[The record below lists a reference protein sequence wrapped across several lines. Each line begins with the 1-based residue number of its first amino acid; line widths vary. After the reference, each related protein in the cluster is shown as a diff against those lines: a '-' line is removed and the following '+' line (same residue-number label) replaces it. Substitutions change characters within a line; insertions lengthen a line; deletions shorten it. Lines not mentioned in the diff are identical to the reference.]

1 MVTRKYIRK
10 SLAQLPF
17 LIRALGFVWDAAGA
31 WTIAWVLLLIV
42 QGLLPVANVYLTRF
56 LVNQLVAAT
65 STGLTWES
73 VRSVLL
79 PVFLIALV
87 MMLTAILSS
96 LSSWIRIAQSE
107 KVQDY
112 MSSLIHQKSSE
123 VDLAFY
129 DSPDFYD
136 HLHRAR
142 TDATY
147 RPVALL
153 NSVGSLIQNGV
164 TMVSMAL
171 VLVQFGW
178 WVPVALIISTLPVFY
193 VVLRYRQL
201 YYLWRIHNTA
211 TERKSWYFDWLLTE
225 RQAAAEMRLFQLSD
239 LFSRRFQ
246 DLRQVLR
253 QERIG
258 LARKQAVA
266 ELAASLGSLLVTA
279 ISMIWMLVQTI
290 AGKYNLGDMA
300 FFYQAFIQGQGL
312 ARSFLENVGEIY
324 SNSLFLGDLFEFLS
338 LEPKVTDPPQSIPLT
353 SELQQGI
360 CFTNVSFYY
369 PGSTRPALKDFN
381 LQVPAGQFVAIV
393 GPNGAGKSTLI
404 RLLCRFYDPQTG
416 TIKLDGTEL
425 KQFSVKE
432 LRRIITVLFQEPVQY
447 NTTASENIALGD
459 IGSNGFDPKLA
470 EDPEAEAGQ
479 RKRVKI
485 AAIAAGA
492 DEPISHLPEG
502 YDSLLG
508 KWFDGGTDL
517 SVGEWQRLALARAFL
532 RQAGIIIL
540 DEPTSAMDPWAEAD
554 WLARFHNVAKGKTTI
569 LITHRFTTAAHA
581 DVIHVMQDGC
591 IIESGRH
598 TDLLAAQGLYA
609 KSWKTQM
616 RSWSNAP
623 TELNRVE

>member
-1 MVTRKYIRK
+1 MIRSRIRK
-10 SLAQLPF
+10 SLTQLPF
-17 LIRALGFVWDAAGA
+17 LIRALGFVWDAAGG
-31 WTIAWVLLLIV
+31 WTVAWVVLLIV
-42 QGLLPVANVYLTRF
+42 QGLLPVASVYLTRF
-56 LVNQLVAAT
+56 LVNQLVSAT
-65 STGLTWES
+65 STGLSWES
-73 VRSVLL
+73 VRAVLIPATLIAMVLL
-79 PVFLIALV
+79 V
-87 MMLTAILSS
+87 TAILSS
-96 LSSWIRIAQSE
+96 LSNWIRTAQSE

-112 MSSLIHQKSSE
+112 MSALIHQKSSG

-153 NSVGSLIQNGV
+153 NSIGSLIQNGV

-178 WVPVALIISTLPVFY
+178 WVPVALIISTLPSFY
-193 VVLRYRQL
+193 VVFRYRQL
-201 YYLWRIHNTA
+201 FYQWRIRNTSS
-211 TERKSWYFDWLLTE
+211 ERKTWYYDWLLTE
-225 RQAAAEMRLFQLSD
+225 RQAAAELRLFQLSD

-246 DLRQVLR
+246 DLRKILR

-258 LARKQAVA
+258 LARSQAFS
-266 ELAASLGSLLVTA
+266 ELAASMGSLLVTA

-300 FFYQAFIQGQGL
+300 FFYQAFIQGQSL

-324 SNSLFLGDLFEFLS
+324 SNTLFLSDLFEFLS
-338 LEPKVTDPPQSIPLT
+338 MEPQILDPPQPVPLT
-353 SELQQGI
+353 SELHQGI
-360 CFTNVSFYY
+360 CFTDVSFFY
-369 PGSTRPALKDFN
+369 PGNSRPALNNFN
-381 LQVPAGQFVAIV
+381 LQVPAGQFAAIV

-404 RLLCRFYDPQTG
+404 RLLCRFYDPQSG
-416 TIKLDGTEL
+416 TISIDGTDL
-425 KQFSVKE
+425 KKFSVNE

-447 NTTASENIALGD
+447 NATASENIALGD
-459 IGSNGFDPKLA
+459 IGSNGFDPEASESA
-470 EDPEAEAGQ
+470 ETIAG
-479 RKRVKI
+479 RHERVKA

-492 DEPISHLPEG
+492 DEPINRLPEG

-508 KWFDGGTDL
+508 KWFEGGTDL

-554 WLARFHNVAKGKTTI
+554 WLARFHNVAAGKTTI

-581 DVIHVMQDGC
+581 DVIHVMQDGR
-591 IIESGRH
+591 IVESGQH
-598 TDLLAAQGLYA
+598 ADLLATQGLYA
-609 KSWKTQM
+609 QSWKTQM
-616 RSWSNAP
+616 RKWSNAP
-623 TELNRVE
+623 VVLNRVE